1 MGSNPQSTTS
11 LEFSRSGAS
20 KPGNASDVPLIRQS
34 VRRTPRWKSSAA
46 ALPEVEW
53 SPQPV
58 MVPGI

>member
-1 MGSNPQSTTS
+1 M
-11 LEFSRSGAS
+11 
-20 KPGNASDVPLIRQS
+20 IRQS

-58 MVPGI
+58 MVPGMYDANGKSELSNAT